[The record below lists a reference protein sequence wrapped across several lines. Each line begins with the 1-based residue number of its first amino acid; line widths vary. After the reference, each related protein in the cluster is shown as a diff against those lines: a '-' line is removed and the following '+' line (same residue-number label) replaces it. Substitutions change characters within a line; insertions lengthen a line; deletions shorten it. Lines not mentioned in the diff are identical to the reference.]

1 MLESEGG
8 DTTGVARMFFLGVFA
23 ITMTMTMTTPLAHA
37 ADMDRSAAD
46 FIAPSDIKWVFC

>member
-23 ITMTMTMTTPLAHA
+23 MTTPLAHA
-37 ADMDRSAAD
+37 ADMERSAAD
-46 FIAPSDIKWVFC
+46 FIAPSDIKWVSC